1 MKMLNIILQFFIL
14 AIFSNV
20 KAATFQDANNNRPQ
34 SIGYV
39 SINKPFVT
47 LSKFN
52 ESYIQC
58 LDEINKFLRE
68 QSENIKYAYEGTNYH
83 LVITDFDISIDN
95 SSPYLSRTI
104 SKNRTEALKIGTNYF
119 INYIKDNIKH
129 LFSRNMHKYDFENNY
144 GDNLN
149 ILANDLKKL
158 MYEQFDM
165 KFEQDLIKYENEPKN
180 KRLRDSAKQI
190 FYTLVHNSKI
200 KIRGYFI
207 KISKDGNYAHLSQ
220 NKTLYFNIIIN
231 EKNVNV
237 THDLKIP
244 IPNVVKLVANI
255 SGES

>member
-1 MKMLNIILQFFIL
+1 MKMMNIILSFFIL
-14 AIFSNV
+14 IIFSNV
-20 KAATFQDANNNRPQ
+20 KAATFQDANNNSPKLT
-34 SIGYV
+34 GYISV
-39 SINKPFVT
+39 AYPFAT

-58 LDEINKFLRE
+58 LNEINKFLCE

-129 LFSRNMHKYDFENNY
+129 LFSRYMHKYDFENNY

-190 FYTLVHNSKI
+190 FYTLVHNSEI
-200 KIRGYFI
+200 NIRGYFI
-207 KISKDGNYAHLSQ
+207 KISKDGNYAHLNQ
-220 NKTLYFNIIIN
+220 NKSLYFDIIIN
-231 EKNVNV
+231 EKNANANY
-237 THDLKIP
+237 DFKIP
-244 IPNVVKLVANI
+244 IPNVVKLVDNTL
-255 SGES
+255 E